1 MAQYPV
7 PPLRINNNDLL
18 TITQLSNSLP
28 LTDYNLTDYEFES
41 YICENLVH
49 ETLPDDLTNIFPSA
63 GDNSLSIS
71 PDETGAE
78 LIGKTAFINNDTLI
92 NNELFGMKVNYVVLG
107 GVSPDSNSIPIGDIP
122 NTINL
127 DASSNTVYNSNL
139 KIDVVYNNDDQY
151 TDNNSNNNGVWGV
164 SGNRSSM
171 QGIYNTFSAVNSVY
185 NQNNGDSPF
194 YVRENDNNTY
204 SLGSD
209 STKWFS
215 QSYNGVSVGDG
226 EIQPQSI
233 TTENTLSYNNIVST
247 VLQADY
253 TFDQFNK
260 YQVVQG
266 QPTIDATLSDSGSD
280 LPFQYVSNGSATD
293 LSSST
298 FNFSGVF
305 QQTNGVESGFNMVL
319 DVSAGGAYSLEQNPF
334 VSLDQESLTRDATN
348 PYVQLEDLE
357 SLSHILTVVN
367 GTTTLS
373 SATSSTNP
381 SHITIS
387 DEYETLDSSFNG
399 TDGLINIIVDNSNNR
414 VYYENGTNV
423 SGNYGTKTN
432 LTTSVN
438 VAYPGEASPSIADF
452 NDGEILVTE
461 NVNFYVEILA
471 PNTVYPNENTFL
483 NEDLSRNLAYDAST
497 VLVLASPDMP
507 TSGLLVQSDFS
518 FNSYLSVANNEIYII
533 SVENQSILTQDSV
546 LLDANNDPV
555 VGTTATVTM
564 TNIEL
569 GSSSIPYSDFEVRLN
584 TKTIGDLSNALE
596 LTNGWSIVGNEAT
609 YLQGTA
615 LQTGVIHDDYLFM
628 TTDPAVPI
636 NMTYAFQIANP
647 TCASIQAIKRQIRIS
662 FFDLSFSDISDNGLT
677 NSTTETVFLLDDQ
690 DITLNNK
697 VLVDTSMSICNNIA
711 SINPAYPVGTYT
723 FQKHVQTI
731 TYVASF
737 QSKFQFYTNVDFQ
750 TPEITEQ
757 ATYYKIFKNGI
768 EQPSYLLKW
777 FTDGCNNGN
786 LLSNVYVALVG
797 EPIYT
802 TFDYTQHACS
812 ILTATIWGKDDTDT
826 FVQLPSAPI
835 DIDPF
840 FRQNGVVVN
849 LLDGQPGSNGHA
861 DISVHFPSNI
871 PVESSSYIIE
881 LATGLG
887 ENQSL
892 TAKSYIYTAGGT
904 ELDAYSNHGFIYND
918 FYNTLMANE
927 PLLTT
932 VVDRVD
938 GNTVLTIKDDNNNI
952 LAVVQHPD
960 TYIYNYN
967 IISSLAP
974 LVQVDYTVGTNA
986 TVSERVLAFNG
997 TITILDGV
1005 TYKFNESNAVVGAN
1019 ETFALVSDSFNL
1031 KFVNDNDYLY
1041 NTYSTTQKFDCSN
1054 IQIALQCSADAN
1066 INYARSVTFDQLRG
1080 YQYVAGGDA
1089 ITIDRTVTTATFSLD
1104 LGNSNTATQS
1114 ISNIYNGSSLTLT
1127 NVEYDGTIYSIGLV
1141 LNFDKSMLTSEDP
1154 LTYPIDLTVAVYNL
1168 YVNGSLV
1175 DTNYLTQ
1182 NQNLLSPYFNGV
1194 QPASIYSA
1202 TSYSMT
1208 VTYTVPDLVIN
1219 SYNTTDYYKYIGDP
1233 LSVSEADW
1241 SFFADVSF
1249 NTLFNSG
1256 YLVIPGFQIQQY
1268 SLANVFYSSTTSYFV
1283 IAPPV
1288 VSVYGYT
1295 DFSNNSINSLPIYP
1309 DNSSIIA
1316 SLHINH
1322 DVNSYSIAPS
1332 YLLFTTITF
1341 YEDVIKPY
1349 YDYSII
1355 RNENFYDST
1364 YNKYFRLEGN
1374 YASVNLYLNGTASSG
1389 ANSPEVVDGTTNPI
1403 DTLFDDELLSQL
1415 ADNSPFNDNTVNV
1428 SINNYTNN
1436 VAYKQFLPSANQH
1449 NSTANII
1456 FNVGNYFTPQS
1467 TTYLRLAVNA
1477 GSTVSFF
1484 QSNLV
1489 YDVSGT
1495 SGTYYVVIDRYNTD
1509 AVVNYNQI
1517 LQGSSINEVVFPI
1530 STHSTKQFMISN
1542 STIVDTSG
1550 NVNDISDIL
1559 NSIQYTDISN
1569 ASWIVDTSFELQYLG
1584 LTVSAIT
1591 DQGITNL
1598 NNFLTY
1604 SSSSSLDSKALY
1616 VNLPDIIKV
1625 QNILGN
1631 TIYRVTNSGNVHAP
1645 RVTTSNVS
1653 LFANPAVGPTTNNIV
1668 GAMDIQSIFVNNSLL
1683 ASENTNTIVPN

>member
-1 MAQYPV
+1 MAQNSSL
-7 PPLRINNNDLL
+7 PLKFNTKNLL
-18 TITQLSNSLP
+18 TITQLNNYFS
-28 LTDYNLTDYEFES
+28 LTDYNLTDYELET
-41 YICENLVH
+41 YICDNLVH
-49 ETLPDDLTNIFPSA
+49 ETLPQDLINTFPSP
-63 GDNSLSIS
+63 GNNSLDILS
-71 PDETGAE
+71 DENGSE
-78 LIGKTAFINNDTLI
+78 LIGKTAFINNDTLL
-92 NNELFGMKVNYVVLG
+92 NNELFGMKCNYLTL
-107 GVSPDSNSIPIGDIP
+107 SEINPDSTSIPIGDIP
-122 NTINL
+122 NSVKL
-127 DASSNTVYNSNL
+127 DPSFNSLFNSNL

-151 TDNNSNNNGVWGV
+151 TDSNNNNNGVWAL

-185 NQNNGDSPF
+185 NQDNGDSPF
-194 YVRENDNNTY
+194 YIRENDNNTY
-204 SLGSD
+204 SLGLD
-209 STKWFS
+209 STKWFI

-260 YQVVQG
+260 YQVIQG
-266 QPTIDATLSDSGSD
+266 QPTIDTTLSDSGSA
-280 LPFQYVSNGSATD
+280 LPFQYVYNGSVID

-298 FNFSGVF
+298 FDFSGVF
-305 QQTNGVESGFNMVL
+305 QQTYGVQSGFNMVL
-319 DVSAGGAYSLEQNPF
+319 DVLAGGAYSLEQNPF

-414 VYYENGTNV
+414 VYYTDGSNV

-461 NVNFYVEILA
+461 DVNFYVEILA
-471 PNTVYPNENTFL
+471 PSTVYPNVNAFL

-497 VLVLASPDMP
+497 VLVIASQDMP

-533 SVENQSILTQDSV
+533 SVENQSILTQDSE
-546 LLDANNDPV
+546 LIDANNDPV

-569 GSSSIPYSDFEVRLN
+569 VSSSIPYSDFEVRLN

-636 NMTYAFQIANP
+636 NMNYAFQIANP

-677 NSTTETVFLLDDQ
+677 NSTTETEFFLDDQ

-697 VLVDTSMSICNNIA
+697 VIVDTSISICNNIA
-711 SINPAYPVGTYT
+711 SINPAYSVGTYT

-731 TYVASF
+731 TYIASF
-737 QSKFQFYTNVDFQ
+737 QSKFQFYTNVYFQ

-757 ATYYKIFKNGI
+757 ATYYKILKNGI

-812 ILTATIWGKDDTDT
+812 ILTASIWGKDDTDT
-826 FVQLPSAPI
+826 FVQLPSSPI

-840 FRQNGVVVN
+840 FRQNGVVIN
-849 LLDGQPGSNGHA
+849 LLDGQPRSNGHA
-861 DISVHFPSNI
+861 NISVHFPSNI
-871 PVESSSYIIE
+871 PVESSSYTIV
-881 LATGLG
+881 LAAGLG

-904 ELDAYSNHGFIYND
+904 ELDAYSNYGFIYND
-918 FYNTLMANE
+918 FYNTLMSNE

-938 GNTVLTIKDDNNNI
+938 GNTVLTIKDDGDNI
-952 LAVVQHPD
+952 LAVIQHPD

-986 TVSERVLAFNG
+986 TVSDRIIAHDG
-997 TITILDGV
+997 TISILDGV
-1005 TYKFNESNAVVGAN
+1005 TYNFNESNAVVGAN

-1041 NTYSTTQKFDCSN
+1041 NTYSTTQKFDCNS

-1066 INYARSVTFDQLRG
+1066 TNYARSVTFDQLRG
-1080 YQYVAGGDA
+1080 YQYVAGGDV
-1089 ITIDRTVTTATFSLD
+1089 ITIDRTITTATFSLD
-1104 LGNSNTATQS
+1104 LGNGNTATQS

-1249 NTLFNSG
+1249 NTLLNSG

-1309 DNSSIIA
+1309 NNSNNIA

-1341 YEDVIKPY
+1341 YEDFIKPY
-1349 YDYSII
+1349 YEYANVKNDSTYDY
-1355 RNENFYDST
+1355 T

-1374 YASVNLYLNGTASSG
+1374 YVTTKLYLNGTASSG
-1389 ANSPEVVDGTTNPI
+1389 ANSPEVVDAINNPI
-1403 DTLFDDELLSQL
+1403 DTLIDGKLLSQL
-1415 ADNSPFNDNTVNV
+1415 TDNSPFNNNTVNV
-1428 SINNYTNN
+1428 SVNNYTNN
-1436 VAYKQFLPSANQH
+1436 VTYNQFLPSANKH

-1456 FNVGNYFTPQS
+1456 FNMGNYFTPQS
-1467 TTYLRLAVNA
+1467 TTYLRLIVNI
-1477 GSTVSFF
+1477 GTEISFY

-1495 SGTYYVVIDRYNTD
+1495 SGTYYIVIDRYNTD
-1509 AVVNYNQI
+1509 SVVNYSEI
-1517 LQGSSINEVVFPI
+1517 LQTASINELVFPI
-1530 STHSTKQFMISN
+1530 SSHLTKQFMIDN
-1542 STIVDTSG
+1542 STIIDNSG
-1550 NVNDISDIL
+1550 NISDISDIL
-1559 NSIQYTDISN
+1559 NSIQYVDISN
-1569 ASWIVDTSFELQYLG
+1569 AFCNY
-1584 LTVSAIT
+1584 
-1591 DQGITNL
+1591 
-1598 NNFLTY
+1598 
-1604 SSSSSLDSKALY
+1604 
-1616 VNLPDIIKV
+1616 
-1625 QNILGN
+1625 
-1631 TIYRVTNSGNVHAP
+1631 
-1645 RVTTSNVS
+1645 
-1653 LFANPAVGPTTNNIV
+1653 
-1668 GAMDIQSIFVNNSLL
+1668 
-1683 ASENTNTIVPN
+1683 